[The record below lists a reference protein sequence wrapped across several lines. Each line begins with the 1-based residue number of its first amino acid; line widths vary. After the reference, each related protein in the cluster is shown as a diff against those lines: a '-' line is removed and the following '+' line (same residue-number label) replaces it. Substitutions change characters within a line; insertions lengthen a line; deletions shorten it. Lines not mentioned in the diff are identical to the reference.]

1 MIKNF
6 KNLSGAA
13 LALALAALPG
23 VAHAGGSAAA
33 SGTATLTVINQCSV
47 SGTTVDL
54 GSYLTTN
61 TWGTVGAKLGQLVG
75 TTYTAG
81 TNGPDALNFGTIN
94 CDDKLGYNLAIAGT
108 GTTGAIKLTINGK
121 VMQLLMAVKKIGAS
135 PIGDSAGTPLPGT
148 GAYLL
153 NGGKAGGTGTGAAQ
167 SIFGSVTVSPGT
179 TGSTAA
185 LTDQLGVANT
195 YTDSLTYTL
204 SF

>member
-13 LALALAALPG
+13 LALALAAVPG
-23 VAHAGGSAAA
+23 MAHAATATA
-33 SGTATLTVINQCSV
+33 TGTATLTVINQCSV
-47 SGTTVDL
+47 TGATVDL

-81 TNGPDALNFGTIN
+81 TNGAEGLNFGNVN
-94 CDDKLGYNLAIAGT
+94 CDNNLPYKLAIAGT

-121 VMQLLMAVKKIGAS
+121 VMQLLMAVKKIGATA
-135 PIGDSAGTPLPGT
+135 IADSAGTPLPGT

-153 NGGKAGGTGTGAAQ
+153 NGGQASAAGTGAAQ

-185 LTDQLGVANT
+185 LTDQLAIANT

-204 SF
+204 TF